1 MLKELYELSKH
12 LNLSPL
18 GYAELVVNWQ
28 VNLPDAVFLPLQT
41 PAKQPTSK
49 PRPGQRLLVPDLRR
63 NSDESLLIDDAGEY
77 VFGVGERGEKRHN
90 LYLQLLEKC
99 ITETSDEGAK
109 LVYKFVTESN
119 IEQVTKQLSE
129 RLPSKTERDEFW
141 WGRDRFVFMLN
152 GKQVSKRPAIKKWWG
167 EYYAS
172 KQDTISGICLL
183 TGENTNIVS
192 RKMPMM
198 VKGVPGCSTSG
209 AAITS
214 FDKAAYQS
222 HGWEGNANAPISFEA
237 AIGFNKVLEI
247 LMSRDTNH
255 KKIGG
260 QAFVFWGDVEGEGID
275 PQLWDAPSAAQGIFV
290 APDKPSILPSEYALS
305 RHFYLAALKGNKGRI
320 AVSSWDE
327 RTPEQVK
334 SSVKEFVK
342 CQQLTSQTKAK
353 PLWVLR
359 NAAFLD
365 PAKEYTD
372 KITTA
377 LVKAALLGTPVP
389 DEYAI
394 RIMNR
399 ICQEQDA
406 MRSLERAQA
415 LAFYLTTNI
424 LKSRLDAE
432 NEERAQALA
441 FYLTTN
447 DSMPTSP
454 ELDKRPTPEQVAYI
468 LGRIAFLMHRAQYV
482 AQNPQNPKPEKEN
495 PQNPKPQK
503 EDTNVTRSLKALSTT
518 PAQVFPRLYYGC
530 IAHHLEEKE
539 GSSSLFYIKT
549 ELDKEFAKF
558 GPNFDPSIDLPDT
571 FNVKAQACFFFRLGY
586 S

>member
-28 VNLPDAVFLPLQT
+28 VNLPDGVFLLLET
-41 PAKQPTSK
+41 PAKKPSSK
-49 PRPGQRLLVPDLRR
+49 SKPGQRLLVPDLRR

-99 ITETSDEGAK
+99 ITETSDEGAR
-109 LVYKFVTESN
+109 LVYKFVTERN
-119 IEQVTKQLSE
+119 IEEVTKQLSE

-141 WGRDRFVFMLN
+141 WCRDRFVFMFN
-152 GKQVSKRPAIKKWWG
+152 GQQVTKRPAIKKWWG

-198 VKGVPGCSTSG
+198 VKGVPGSSTSG

-222 HGWEGNANAPISFEA
+222 HGWEGNANAPIGFEA

-247 LMSRDTNH
+247 LLSRDTNH

-290 APDKPSILPSEYALS
+290 APDKPSDLPSDRILS

-334 SSVKEFVK
+334 SSVKQFVE
-342 CQQLTSQTKAK
+342 CQQLTSHTKPK

-359 NAAFLD
+359 NAAFFE

-377 LVKAALLGTPVP
+377 LVKAALLGTPLP

-406 MRSLERAQA
+406 MRSLER
-415 LAFYLTTNI
+415 
-424 LKSRLDAE
+424 S
-432 NEERAQALA
+432 QALA

-447 DSMPTSP
+447 DSMPTLP
-454 ELDKRPTPEQVAYI
+454 ELDKRLTPEQVAYI
-468 LGRIAFLMHRAQYV
+468 LGRIAFLMHRAQMT
-482 AQNPQNPKPEKEN
+482 AQNSQKEKPEKEN
-495 PQNPKPQK
+495 SQNPKPQK

-539 GSSSLFYIKT
+539 GSGSLFYIKT
-549 ELDKEFAKF
+549 QLDKEFAKF
-558 GPNFDPSIDLPDT
+558 GGNFDPSIDLPDT
-571 FNVKAQACFFFRLGY
+571 FNVKAQACFFFGWGIRRAEFFTK
-586 S
+586 SEE